1 MRGNI
6 FGVLALGT
14 LIALLPLM
22 FEFESTDSVGE
33 DFVELLTA
41 FTGPVLISVFVV
53 TCAALVVN
61 WMWTDGF

>member
-22 FEFESTDSVGE
+22 FDFESTDSVGE
-33 DFVELLTA
+33 DFVDMLAA
-41 FTGPVLISVFVV
+41 FTGPVLISMFVV
-53 TCAALVVN
+53 ACAALVVN
-61 WMWTDGF
+61 WMWTDRF